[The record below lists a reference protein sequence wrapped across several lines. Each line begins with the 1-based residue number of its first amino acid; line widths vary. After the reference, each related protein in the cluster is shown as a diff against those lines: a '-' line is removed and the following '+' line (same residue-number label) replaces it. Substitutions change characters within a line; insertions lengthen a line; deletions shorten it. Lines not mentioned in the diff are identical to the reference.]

1 MHGQRIAKMNNLRKN
16 QQRGAALYIVVIL
29 VLLSMLV
36 ALWASRSA
44 IFNELVAGNDA
55 DYQRAMES
63 AQSMVQDAQDDIY
76 RHLYD
81 STKTSLR
88 TGGAQQFPGSQ
99 DMFFSSW
106 SDNLSAQ
113 TNQCKDAICLRRTTA
128 EDFWNDPSTLQVMLG
143 LGARYG
149 QFSGA
154 KQSGSST
161 ITPPN
166 PILAFTDANKG
177 AWYWIEPMPYG
188 TPGLSPGGNT
198 GKIVQG
204 AATPATNAEMIFR
217 VTALAFGIKGSSSSK
232 DFSEHSPTMA
242 VIQTVI
248 SMPAIRGE

>member
-1 MHGQRIAKMNNLRKN
+1 MKTPKKNL
-16 QQRGAALYIVVIL
+16 QQGAALYIVVIFI
-29 VLLSMLV
+29 LLSMLV

-63 AQSMVQDAQDDIY
+63 AQAMVQDAQDDIY

-81 STKTSLR
+81 NTKTSLR
-88 TGGAQQFPGSQ
+88 TGSTQQFPGSQ
-99 DMFFSSW
+99 DVFFGPW
-106 SDNLSAQ
+106 SDSLAAQ
-113 TNQCKDAICLRRTTA
+113 TNQCKNAICLRRTIA
-128 EDFWNDPSTLQVMLG
+128 EDFWNDPSTLQAMLS

-154 KQSGSST
+154 NQSGSET

-166 PILAFTDANKG
+166 PILALTDANKG

-188 TPGLSPGGNT
+188 TLGLSPGGNI

-204 AATPATNAEMIFR
+204 TATPATNAEMIFR
-217 VTALAFGIKGSSSSK
+217 ITALAFGIKGSSSST
-232 DFSEHSPTMA
+232 DFSDHSPTMA

-248 SMPAIRGE
+248 SMPVIKGE